1 MYVSRCTVYM
11 YIWYCE
17 YVYMVYVSGI
27 CIINCF
33 TLATHEIAHSD
44 RGSVVKHCKG
54 YSGIN
59 SYSTVYTAGQI
70 KKLFFNFLRVFAVMY
85 HC

>member
-1 MYVSRCTVYM
+1 MRSAGVHDRKEKGVLYTAGYMYVSRCTVYM

-59 SYSTVYTAGQI
+59 SYSI
-70 KKLFFNFLRVFAVMY
+70 